1 MTAYGVLIYLV
12 THSII
17 HSMEQIN
24 AIGRRKASV
33 ARVYLMQGTGNI
45 TVNGKDYKAYF
56 PQHHIQPSVVQP
68 FGIIGVDNA
77 IYDIKV
83 NVNGGGIKG
92 QAEAIRMGISRAL
105 VKLNEDFRT
114 PLKSQKMLTRDAR
127 VVERKKYGK
136 PKARKSFQFS
146 KR

>member
-1 MTAYGVLIYLV
+1 
-12 THSII
+12 
-17 HSMEQIN
+17 MEMIN

-33 ARVYLMQGTGNI
+33 ARIYLTKGEGKI
-45 TVNGKDYKAYF
+45 TVNGKDFKDYF
-56 PQHHIQPSVVQP
+56 PQRHIQGSVTAP
-68 FGIIGVDNA
+68 FSTVEVEN
-77 IYDIKV
+77 IYDVKV
-83 NVNGGGIKG
+83 NVAGGGYKG

-105 VKLNEDFRT
+105 VKLNEEFRS
-114 PLKSQKMLTRDAR
+114 PLKSRKFLRRDAR